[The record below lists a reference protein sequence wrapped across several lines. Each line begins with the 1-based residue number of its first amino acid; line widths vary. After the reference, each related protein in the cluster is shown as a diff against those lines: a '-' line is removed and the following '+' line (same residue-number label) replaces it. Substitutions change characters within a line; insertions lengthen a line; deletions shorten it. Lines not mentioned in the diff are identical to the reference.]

1 MEDKEREEGEIIF
14 LTIILK
20 NSTEIPDPNFV
31 TFIIEKVLVW
41 SENAYD
47 EYFLHIIQDY
57 EDMFKPHAKLLLNL
71 FKTKIAESDFNLKYH
86 HIVEMNEEKV
96 LKKSFGT
103 DI

>member
-1 MEDKEREEGEIIF
+1 
-14 LTIILK
+14 
-20 NSTEIPDPNFV
+20 
-31 TFIIEKVLVW
+31 
-41 SENAYD
+41 
-47 EYFLHIIQDY
+47 
-57 EDMFKPHAKLLLNL
+57 MFKPHAKLLLNL